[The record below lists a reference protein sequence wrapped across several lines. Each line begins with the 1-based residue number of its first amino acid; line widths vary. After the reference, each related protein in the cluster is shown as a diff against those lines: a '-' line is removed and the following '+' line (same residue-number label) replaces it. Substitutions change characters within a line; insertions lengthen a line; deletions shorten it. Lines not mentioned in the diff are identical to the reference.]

1 MSEWALRMQ
10 KNSFSALVN
19 AALAGKPQTVTR
31 RGTPVVVV
39 AAKDYNRLCQAKKD
53 SAPTFV
59 DHLLTFLQGDEEF
72 ERMPLETR
80 PLDLFDH
87 VPAGHGWGF
96 PPTQTNRHPVACQ
109 WLESRRQADLH
120 LGIVTLAE
128 RARGIARQR

>member
-1 MSEWALRMQ
+1 MLEGVVPAAHEAVIALSLNSSQPTGWPEEPCPNGLYGMQ

-80 PLDLFDH
+80 PLD
-87 VPAGHGWGF
+87 
-96 PPTQTNRHPVACQ
+96 
-109 WLESRRQADLH
+109 
-120 LGIVTLAE
+120 I
-128 RARGIARQR
+128 